1 MVAGVLGANGAHA
14 LKSVAL
20 DLNTADGPVLS
31 PLQHMEEKLVRDK
44 ISRPGSVTQG
54 PVQ

>member
-31 PLQHMEEKLVRDK
+31 PLQHMEENLARDK
-44 ISRPGSVTQG
+44 ISRPGSVTRG